1 MGAGKEYPMS
11 KARLAFLIG
20 VLSALLVVTLA
31 VSCKKEPVG
40 NAGTATATTAT
51 ASAAAQPPASWKET
65 AVDVFPGMDGITL
78 DPSKPDQKE
87 ALRGRIVWNLWVG
100 DSGLMWDWLA
110 QHGFGTADLLKTVD
124 SRRRPRRFQEIG
136 IINQPG
142 FIQATKPDQYGL
154 FLDVPNPSDPA
165 GKIDQQVDYVT
176 YGRSS
181 GVIGL
186 RISDNPKFDAAA
198 KAAWMK
204 HVGPD
209 GVNHDFYENPDYF
222 NDQRLVRP
230 YVVGMACSLCHV
242 SFDPVRPPADVTN
255 PKWAELNDYVGA
267 QYFNVGEFFVP
278 RLVTGGVSGHPV
290 QVSAADEASFVWQ
303 LIHSSPPGSLDTSF
317 VATDYMNNPGT
328 MNGVFNVSQRLS
340 RAADGVSKD
349 PGNDGTKE
357 WLNGGALDLKWL
369 SLDKGQKIP
378 RVLKQGDDSVG
389 FEGAL
394 SRVYVNIGH
403 AWPEW
408 QKHFRP
414 LIGGPLPGNPGLAS
428 QSPVT
433 VKALQTNSASWNW
446 SEARSHA
453 LALYFINYA
462 KPLLLKDAPGG
473 AQFLTT
479 DQGVLD
485 RGKIVFAENCA
496 ACHSSRQPSIDPFA
510 LNGAITEEAKNWF
523 RTEVMK
529 PDFFT
534 DNFLGDERRHPVTQI
549 GTNSTRAAGTNATR
563 NHIWDNFS
571 SETYKRLPPI
581 GTFEVDN
588 PYSPTGK
595 SQVSIPLKGEPNGP
609 GYYRPP
615 SLISLWSS
623 APFLHNNTVGVDPML
638 ATPGDVSVAARMK
651 AFQDGIEKMLWIQD
665 RGKLIW
671 KTTKRSYINIPLP
684 YLPKE
689 IQDGVRIAA
698 VKHPELVDQKTQTL
712 RIGPIPKGTPINL
725 LSNAN
730 LDLGLDLAVKRLAL
744 FNAIVST
751 LIEIK
756 VKKLDENAAETL
768 MAQNVVPKFLAV
780 NKCPDFY
787 EDKGHEFG
795 KALPLADKRALI
807 ELLKTF

>member
-1 MGAGKEYPMS
+1 MS
-11 KARLAFLIG
+11 KRRLGL
-20 VLSALLVVTLA
+20 LLVVFVA
-31 VSCKKEPVG
+31 VVVATGSCRKE
-40 NAGTATATTAT
+40 TTTTTTTAN
-51 ASAAAQPPASWKET
+51 ASRSMPIPATWKET
-65 AVDVFPGMDGITL
+65 EVDVFEGMNGIKL
-78 DPSKPDQKE
+78 DPSKPDEKE
-87 ALRGRIVWNLWVG
+87 MLRGRIVWNLWVG

-110 QHGFGTADLLKTVD
+110 QHGFGTADLLKTID
-124 SRRRPRRFQEIG
+124 SRRRPTRFQEIG

-142 FIQATKPDQYGL
+142 FLQATKPDDYGL
-154 FLDVPNPSDPA
+154 YIDIPNLNDPA
-165 GKIDQQVDYVT
+165 GQIDKQIDYAT

-198 KAAWMK
+198 KAEWAK

-209 GVNHDFYENPDYF
+209 GVNHDFYENPDYY
-222 NDQRLVRP
+222 NNPKLVRP

-242 SFDPVRPPADVTN
+242 SFDPLRPPADVTN
-255 PKWAELNDYVGA
+255 PKWENLNDYVGA

-278 RLVTGGVSGHPV
+278 RVVTGGVNGQPVKISGP
-290 QVSAADEASFVWQ
+290 DEASFIWQ
-303 LIHSSPPGSLDTSF
+303 LIHTSPSGSLDTSF
-317 VATDYMNNPGT
+317 IATDYLNNPGT
-328 MNGVFNVSQRLS
+328 MNGVFHVTQRLS
-340 RAADGVSKD
+340 RAANGVTKD
-349 PGNDGTKE
+349 SGKLDPMVERLT
-357 WLNGGALDLKWL
+357 GGALDLKWL
-369 SLDKGQKIP
+369 HLDNGQKIP

-414 LIGGPLPGNPGLAS
+414 LVGGPLPGNRLLAS
-428 QSPVT
+428 QSPVP
-433 VKALQTNSASWNW
+433 VKALQQNSASWNW
-446 SEARSHA
+446 SEERSHA

-473 AQFLTT
+473 TAFLTK
-479 DQGVLD
+479 DQKVLD

-496 ACHSSRQPSIDPFA
+496 ACHSSRQPDFDPFGPDGRMSDQA
-510 LNGAITEEAKNWF
+510 RNWF
-523 RTEVMK
+523 RAEVMK

-534 DNFLGDERRHPVTQI
+534 DNFLSDERRHPVTQI
-549 GTNSTRAAGTNATR
+549 GTNSTRAAATNATR

-571 SETYKRLPPI
+571 SETYKNLPPI
-581 GTFEVDN
+581 GTFQVDN
-588 PYSPTGK
+588 PYSPSGK
-595 SQVSIPLKGEPNGP
+595 SDVSIPLPGESNGP

-615 SLISLWSS
+615 SLISIWSS
-623 APFLHNNTVGVDPML
+623 APFLHNNTVGIDPMI

-651 AFQDGIEKMLWIQD
+651 AFQDGIEKMLWIKD

-671 KTTKRSYINIPLP
+671 KTTQRSSINIPLA

-689 IQDGVRIAA
+689 LQDGIKLASTR
-698 VKHPELVDQKTQTL
+698 HPDLIDAKTQTL
-712 RIGPIPKGTPINL
+712 NIGPIPKGTPINL

-730 LDLGLDLAVKRLAL
+730 LDPGLSLAVKRIAL
-744 FNAIVST
+744 FKAIVDT
-751 LIEIK
+751 LVEIK
-756 VKKLDENAAETL
+756 GKHLNEAAAEAL
-768 MAQNVVPKFLAV
+768 MAKNVVPKFLAV

-795 KALPLADKRALI
+795 KTLPLADKRALI